1 MLSGSCGRLADAG
14 TILEDAPM
22 AHRSPLRLESLRG
35 FIVDLDGVLWRGG
48 QALPGAAVFIQWLEA
63 YSLPYVVATNDPT
76 AKPDELAGWLRD
88 LGMPVPPARVL
99 TAGMVVIEAL
109 QRKHPRGARVLV
121 IGTDSL
127 KQLVE
132 EAGFGLAEEAA
143 EAVIVTLPEEV
154 RMSEL
159 TLAIRSLS
167 QGADFLAP
175 NREMTYPS
183 EDGVGAGDGLLVA
196 ALEASSGRRARV
208 LGKPRRAFFR
218 AALRIVGLPAAE
230 VLVVGDNLKSDIEA
244 GRRAG
249 FRTALVLTGMTD
261 RAQLAASAEKP
272 DWAFEDLRGLT
283 DALEAE
289 RGDAT

>member
-1 MLSGSCGRLADAG
+1 
-14 TILEDAPM
+14 M
-22 AHRSPLRLESLRG
+22 AHPSPARLESLRG
-35 FIVDLDGVLWRGG
+35 LIVDLDGVLWRGG
-48 QALPGAAVFIQWLEA
+48 EALPGAVKFIGLLEA
-63 YSLPYVVATNDPT
+63 RSLPYVVATNDPT
-76 AKPDELAGWLRD
+76 AKPAELAGWLGE

-132 EAGFGLAEEAA
+132 QAGFRLAEETA
-143 EAVIVTLPEEV
+143 EAVIVTLPEVV

-159 TLAIRSLS
+159 TRAIRALS
-167 QGADFLAP
+167 RGADFLAP
-175 NREMTYPS
+175 NREMIYPS
-183 EDGVGAGDGLLVA
+183 DDGVGAGDGMLVA
-196 ALEASSGRRARV
+196 ALEAATRRRARV
-208 LGKPRRAFFR
+208 LGKPHRAFFR

-249 FRTALVLTGMTD
+249 SRTALVLTGMTD
-261 RAQLAASAEKP
+261 REQLAASAEKP

-283 DALEAE
+283 GALDAA
-289 RGDAT
+289 R